1 MLKQSRALLA
11 LLAVLTVLAAGCS
24 GDSTTETEEPAG
36 TSPPPGRSPPP
47 ESLPPVVTPSCAS
60 LEGSINVS
68 GSSTVQPITQAVAE
82 EFNALAPNV
91 ATTVDGPG
99 TGDGFELFC
108 GGQTDISDASRPISE
123 EEIAACEASGT
134 EFIELRVAI
143 DGIAVMTSAENSDLT
158 CLSFGD
164 LYSLIGPEST
174 GTAMWSDNDALAAE
188 LDGVA
193 GVTNSPFP
201 AAPLVITGPG
211 EESGTFDSFVDI
223 VFGDIAEERGQD
235 VTTRPDYQASPND
248 NVIIEGI
255 GGNPSSLGWVG
266 FAFAEDAGDAVTEL
280 EIDGGDGCVAPTA
293 ETIADS
299 SYPISRDLWVYVSAT
314 TWSPTRRWAR
324 SSTTTSPPR
333 AWPTSPRPATSTSP
347 RTASRRPLTCG
358 RPARPASASAPTTRP
373 RLAGTW
379 PGIGRHTVACCA
391 RSHPIRSTSW
401 LTWRS
406 HPAGP

>member
-24 GDSTTETEEPAG
+24 GDSSTETEEPGGAAATGAAPAAG
-36 TSPPPGRSPPP
+36 GDG
-47 ESLPPVVTPSCAS
+47 EFAS

-143 DGIAVMTSAENSDLT
+143 DGIAVMTSAENSEMT

-293 ETIADS
+293 ETIADN
-299 SYPISRDLWVYVSAT
+299 SYPISRDLWVYVSANNLESNPALGPFIDYYL
-314 TWSPTRRWAR
+314 SPEGLANVAEAGYVDLAEE
-324 SSTTTSPPR
+324 SVQ
-333 AWPTSPRPATSTSP
+333 AT
-347 RTASRRPLTCG
+347 LDVWE
-358 RPARPASASAPTTRP
+358 
-373 RLAGTW
+373 AGTT
-379 PGIGRHTVACCA
+379 GVGLSAE
-391 RSHPIRSTSW
+391 
-401 LTWRS
+401 
-406 HPAGP
+406 

>member
-1 MLKQSRALLA
+1 M
-11 LLAVLTVLAAGCS
+11 
-24 GDSTTETEEPAG
+24 
-36 TSPPPGRSPPP
+36 
-47 ESLPPVVTPSCAS
+47 
-60 LEGSINVS
+60 S

-123 EEIAACEASGT
+123 EEIAACEASGI
-134 EFIELRVAI
+134 EFIELRVA
-143 DGIAVMTSAENSDLT
+143 DRRDRRDDVRREHRRDLPVLRRPLLADRPGVDRDREAGATTTPWPRSSTASA
-158 CLSFGD
+158 G
-164 LYSLIGPEST
+164 
-174 GTAMWSDNDALAAE
+174 A
-188 LDGVA
+188 
-193 GVTNSPFP
+193 TNSPFP

-235 VTTRPDYQASPND
+235 DTTRPDYQASPND

-293 ETIADS
+293 ETIADN

-314 TWSPTRRWAR
+314 NLESNPALGPFIDYYLSPEGLANVAEVGYVDLAED
-324 SSTTTSPPR
+324 SVQ
-333 AWPTSPRPATSTSP
+333 AT
-347 RTASRRPLTCG
+347 LDVWE
-358 RPARPASASAPTTRP
+358 
-373 RLAGTW
+373 AGTTGVE
-379 PGIGRHTVACCA
+379 PERRVDATLDCGGMARDRPPHRCSGLPVALSA
-391 RSHPIRSTSW
+391 RSTSW
-401 LTWRS
+401 LTSRS
-406 HPAGP
+406 HPAGR